1 MYLSEKAF
9 ICSAASRFLLI
20 DLVTILTHVY
30 DVCEIFLEKQY
41 KNPYACFSI
50 NILSE
55 FSECL
60 IR

>member
-30 DVCEIFLEKQY
+30 DVCEIFFRETIQK
-41 KNPYACFSI
+41 SI
-50 NILSE
+50 RL
-55 FSECL
+55 FFD
-60 IR
+60 